1 MLDVAKMELLN
12 ITTRKKLERKMIRT
26 LHDQTQVEFINM
38 AQEEESLTNP
48 NTQLQG
54 DIDELLRGVSHGI
67 EKLGINPSSLK
78 STNPMRFKEED
89 LETLLTEL
97 KTLYAEI
104 QVEINA
110 YDTAITN
117 IKIKMEEAVFLK
129 ELSNQMIPL
138 GLDFNLLHN
147 KDDYF
152 YVVVGYLKRN
162 WTKRFIDNLKELSNG
177 QYIIA
182 TAPLQKNQD
191 NITIVGVLKDK
202 KDNLEDILS
211 SFGFEEIN
219 ISETLTGS
227 PQEVLQENEKKIAD
241 YELELQQWEVKRV
254 KLVEKY
260 KDQLL
265 AIEEQLILE
274 KQRIDTK
281 SMFQETDYTIT
292 MRGWIPVKN
301 RKEIEIIIKKIDPY
315 AIITVENTHHNFKE
329 EDIPVLLKN
338 HTLVKPMEP
347 LVTTYGSPIYGQ
359 DWDPSLILAITL
371 SIFFGVMF
379 GDVGHGILLFL
390 LAIFGFTRKADAKGL
405 SGLAYQARWIVLYFS
420 ITSII
425 FGILYGAFFG
435 LEAEHNIFFHAL
447 WFSPDKEPITL
458 FYVAILIGALHI
470 ALGLALYTLALLR
483 HRKIFHM
490 FFVPLMLLIGYSS
503 AIIAIAAPLSDSIRT
518 LFLGIMAVAILLFI
532 VYEVINHKLEGVGE
546 IMDFLLTLIS
556 NTISYSRLFAI
567 AIVHGILATIF
578 VAIFGLEPD
587 ANGISTPGQLIANP
601 VYTLEL
607 VLALLAGAVIIMT
620 LELAVTSIQGIR
632 LHYVEFFS
640 KMHYEGSGHQFQ
652 PFTAE
657 RKYTLPETALN

>member
-1 MLDVAKMELLN
+1 
-12 ITTRKKLERKMIRT
+12 
-26 LHDQTQVEFINM
+26 
-38 AQEEESLTNP
+38 
-48 NTQLQG
+48 
-54 DIDELLRGVSHGI
+54 
-67 EKLGINPSSLK
+67 
-78 STNPMRFKEED
+78 
-89 LETLLTEL
+89 
-97 KTLYAEI
+97 
-104 QVEINA
+104 
-110 YDTAITN
+110 
-117 IKIKMEEAVFLK
+117 MEEAVFLK

-274 KQRIDTK
+274 KQRIDAK

-425 FGILYGAFFG
+425 FGFLYGAFFG

-458 FYVAILIGALHI
+458 FYVAILIGDLHI